1 MEEVC
6 YTVYTDKVEL
16 ADVINLV
23 GEIEPYFLGN
33 SYDDIMETYRVVSG
47 WESEP
52 NSYGFYNTDMYYL
65 IIVKTEGEDIK
76 NIFINIGDKYYL
88 NVDFSRRY
96 SQDDEHEYDQCEFFE
111 LLEQIFGFSDEDIQE
126 ENIDRQ
132 QLMEFI
138 EEYEYET
145 PYLNLI

>member
-1 MEEVC
+1 
-6 YTVYTDKVEL
+6 
-16 ADVINLV
+16 
-23 GEIEPYFLGN
+23 
-33 SYDDIMETYRVVSG
+33 
-47 WESEP
+47 
-52 NSYGFYNTDMYYL
+52 MYYL

>member
-1 MEEVC
+1 M
-6 YTVYTDKVEL
+6 D
-16 ADVINLV
+16 
-23 GEIEPYFLGN
+23 
-33 SYDDIMETYRVVSG
+33 TYRVVSE

-52 NSYGFYNTDMYYL
+52 NSYGLNNTDMYYL

-88 NVDFSRRY
+88 NVNG
-96 SQDDEHEYDQCEFFE
+96 DDEWE
-111 LLEQIFGFSDEDIQE
+111 LVQEIFGFSDDDIQE

-138 EEYEYET
+138 EEYEYEIS

>member
-16 ADVINLV
+16 ADIINHV

-33 SYDDIMETYRVVSG
+33 SYDEIMDTYRVVSE

-52 NSYGFYNTDMYYL
+52 NSYGLINTDMYYL

-88 NVDFSRRY
+88 NVNG
-96 SQDDEHEYDQCEFFE
+96 DDEWE
-111 LLEQIFGFSDEDIQE
+111 LVQEIFGFSDDDIQE

-138 EEYEYET
+138 EEYEYEIS